1 MLSTGTTGISGSFFS
16 TFPLGEAHLVL
27 FCFVSRLKG
36 GFNGVR
42 ECFICSPECSAGQA
56 EQEGREG

>member
-1 MLSTGTTGISGSFFS
+1 MVSTGTTGISGSFFS

-36 GFNGVR
+36 GFNGVSV
-42 ECFICSPECSAGQA
+42 FYLLP
-56 EQEGREG
+56 